1 MRDIIQDFRYATRLL
16 LRSPAFTMVAVAA
29 LALGIGANTAI
40 FSVVDT
46 LLLRPLP
53 YANADR
59 LAVVWEHNIPRDR
72 KNNVVSPGNFIHW
85 QELNQSFTELSAV
98 SMTFRTTLT
107 GAGDATELP
116 VQYVSAGIFRIL
128 GVRPALGR
136 DFTPQDDAPGVR
148 VVTISDRLWRQR
160 FGADPTIVNR
170 TIVLDGRPNVVAG
183 VMAPGFSILDR
194 SVDVWSTIGLPP
206 AARTPRGRWIGVVG
220 RLKDGVT
227 MAQAQSDMARVHQEL
242 TRRFPEFNTGWTAN
256 VVPLRDELT
265 GSVKP
270 ALWVMLGAVG
280 FVLLIACANVGN
292 LVLAR
297 ATSRQRE
304 LAVRAA
310 LGAGRGRLIRQMLA
324 ESLLL
329 SMVGAAAGLLLAWW
343 SVIAL
348 RTTIADRVP
357 IARLDQVSI
366 DATVLLF
373 TVAAALVSA
382 LLFGIAPALTS
393 AGARLTEAL
402 KDGGRAGSAARGAR
416 VRSVFV
422 VVETALAL
430 ILLVGS
436 GLLLRSF
443 VALMRIDPGFD
454 PAQTM
459 TVKVSIPTA
468 KYRDAAQQQSFFNQL
483 FEKLDALPG
492 VTAAGGTSFLP
503 IAGLGAA
510 TGFEVVGQPKPAAG
524 QEPVTD
530 VRVVTHDY
538 FRAMG
543 VPLLRGRTFDSRDAG
558 VNIRRVIVNQALAR
572 KHFPNED
579 PIGKSIIVSWNDEAP
594 DEIVGVVGDVRQQD
608 LETEARATIYW
619 PPGRFTYPFMS
630 VAIRTAGDPRN
641 VVAGAVAALHE
652 LDPNVAAA
660 DVKTMDAVIDASVAQ
675 RRLTML
681 LLSIFAVVA
690 LVLAAVGIYGVI
702 GYSVSQR
709 TQEIGIRMALGA
721 QRATVLR
728 MVVGQAMTLAG
739 VGIAAGAAGA
749 WGLTRLMQKLLF
761 GVEPS
766 DPATFIAV
774 AAVLALVAGV
784 AASIPGLRA
793 THVDPVIALRS
804 E

>member
-1 MRDIIQDFRYATRLL
+1 
-16 LRSPAFTMVAVAA
+16 
-29 LALGIGANTAI
+29 
-40 FSVVDT
+40 
-46 LLLRPLP
+46 
-53 YANADR
+53 
-59 LAVVWEHNIPRDR
+59 
-72 KNNVVSPGNFIHW
+72 
-85 QELNQSFTELSAV
+85 
-98 SMTFRTTLT
+98 
-107 GAGDATELP
+107 
-116 VQYVSAGIFRIL
+116 
-128 GVRPALGR
+128 
-136 DFTPQDDAPGVR
+136 
-148 VVTISDRLWRQR
+148 
-160 FGADPTIVNR
+160 
-170 TIVLDGRPNVVAG
+170 
-183 VMAPGFSILDR
+183 
-194 SVDVWSTIGLPP
+194 
-206 AARTPRGRWIGVVG
+206 
-220 RLKDGVT
+220 
-227 MAQAQSDMARVHQEL
+227 
-242 TRRFPEFNTGWTAN
+242 
-256 VVPLRDELT
+256 
-265 GSVKP
+265 
-270 ALWVMLGAVG
+270 
-280 FVLLIACANVGN
+280 
-292 LVLAR
+292 
-297 ATSRQRE
+297 
-304 LAVRAA
+304 
-310 LGAGRGRLIRQMLA
+310 
-324 ESLLL
+324 
-329 SMVGAAAGLLLAWW
+329 
-343 SVIAL
+343 
-348 RTTIADRVP
+348 
-357 IARLDQVSI
+357 
-366 DATVLLF
+366 
-373 TVAAALVSA
+373 
-382 LLFGIAPALTS
+382 
-393 AGARLTEAL
+393 
-402 KDGGRAGSAARGAR
+402 
-416 VRSVFV
+416 
-422 VVETALAL
+422 
-430 ILLVGS
+430 
-436 GLLLRSF
+436 
-443 VALMRIDPGFD
+443 
-454 PAQTM
+454 
-459 TVKVSIPTA
+459 
-468 KYRDAAQQQSFFNQL
+468 
-483 FEKLDALPG
+483 
-492 VTAAGGTSFLP
+492 
-503 IAGLGAA
+503 
-510 TGFEVVGQPKPAAG
+510 
-524 QEPVTD
+524 

>member
-1 MRDIIQDFRYATRLL
+1 VRNVVLDFRYAARLL
-16 LRSPAFTMVAVAA
+16 LRSPAFTLVAVAA

-53 YANADR
+53 YADADR
-59 LAVVWEHNIPRDR
+59 LAVIWEHNIPRDR
-72 KNNVVSPGNFIHW
+72 QHNVVSPGNFIHW
-85 QELNQSFTELSAV
+85 QELNQSFTELSAL

-136 DFTPQDDAPGVR
+136 DFTKQDDAPGVG
-148 VVTISDRLWRQR
+148 VVIISDRLWRQR

-170 TIVLDGRPNVVAG
+170 SIQLDGRPNVVAG
-183 VMAPGFSILDR
+183 VMPAGFSILDR
-194 SVDVWSTIGLPP
+194 TVDVWSTIGLPP
-206 AARTPRGRWIGVVG
+206 SARTPRGRWIGVVG

-227 MAQAQSDMARVHQEL
+227 MAQAQADMVRVHQEL
-242 TRRFPEFNTGWTAN
+242 TRRFPDFNTGWTAN
-256 VVPLRDELT
+256 VVPLREELT
-265 GSVKP
+265 GTVKP

-297 ATSRQRE
+297 ATARQRE

-310 LGAGRGRLIRQMLA
+310 LGAGRGRLIRQMLV

-329 SMVGAAAGLLLAWW
+329 SIMGSTAGLLVAWW
-343 SVIAL
+343 SVVAL

-366 DATVLLF
+366 DGTVLLF
-373 TVAAALVSA
+373 TAGAALVSA

-393 AGARLTEAL
+393 AGARLTESL
-402 KDGGRAGSAARGAR
+402 KDGGRSGSAARGAR
-416 VRSVFV
+416 IRSVFV

-430 ILLVGS
+430 VLLVGS

-443 VALMRIDPGFD
+443 VALMRVDPGFD
-454 PAQTM
+454 PAHTM

-468 KYRDAAQQQSFFNQL
+468 KYRDAAQQQAFFNQL

-510 TGFEVVGQPKPAAG
+510 TGFQIVGQPKPSAG

-538 FRAMG
+538 FKAMG

-558 VNIRRVIVNQALAR
+558 TNVRRVIVNQALAR

-579 PIGKSIIVSWNDEAP
+579 PIGKSIIVSWNDEGA

-630 VAIRTAGDPRN
+630 VAIRTAGDPRT

-728 MVVGQAMTLAG
+728 MVVGQAMLLAAL
-739 VGIAAGAAGA
+739 GIAAGAGGA

-766 DPATFIAV
+766 DPATFVGV
-774 AAVLALVAGV
+774 AGILALVAAV

-793 THVDPVIALRS
+793 TRVDPVIALRS

>member
-1 MRDIIQDFRYATRLL
+1 MRDVIQDFRYATRLL
-16 LRSPAFTMVAVAA
+16 LRSPSFTIVAIAA

-53 YANADR
+53 YTEADR
-59 LAVVWEHNIPRDR
+59 LAVIWEHNLPRDR

-85 QELNQSFTELSAV
+85 QELNQSFTELSAL

-107 GAGDATELP
+107 GAGEATELP

-148 VVTISDRLWRQR
+148 VITISDRLWRQR
-160 FGADPTIVNR
+160 FGGDPTIVNR
-170 TIVLDGRPNVVAG
+170 TIMLDGRPNVVAA
-183 VMAPGFSILDR
+183 VMPPGFSILDR
-194 SVDVWSTIGLPP
+194 TVDVWSTIGLPP
-206 AARTPRGRWIGVVG
+206 SARTPRGRWIGVVG
-220 RLKDGVT
+220 RLKGGVT
-227 MAQAQSDMARVHQEL
+227 MAQAQADMVRVHQEL
-242 TRRFPEFNTGWTAN
+242 TRRFPDFNTGWTAN
-256 VVPLRDELT
+256 VVPLREQLT
-265 GSVKP
+265 GTVKP

-297 ATSRQRE
+297 ATARQRE

-329 SMVGAAAGLLLAWW
+329 SVTGATAGLVLAWW

-373 TVAAALVSA
+373 TAGAALVSA
-382 LLFGIAPALTS
+382 LLFGMAPALTS

-443 VALMRIDPGFD
+443 VALMRVDPGFD
-454 PAQTM
+454 PAHTM

-468 KYRDAAQQQSFFNQL
+468 KYRDAAQQQTFFNQL

-510 TGFEVVGQPKPAAG
+510 TGFAVVGQPKPPAG

-538 FRAMG
+538 FKAMG
-543 VPLLRGRTFDSRDAG
+543 VPLLRGRTFDSRDSG
-558 VNIRRVIVNQALAR
+558 TNIRRVIINQALAR

-579 PIGKSIIVSWNDEAP
+579 PIGKRIIVSWNDEGP

-630 VAIRTAGDPRN
+630 VAIRTAADPRN
-641 VVAGAVAALHE
+641 VVAGAISALHE

-681 LLSIFAVVA
+681 LLSIFALVA

-721 QRATVLR
+721 QRARVLR
-728 MVVGQAMTLAG
+728 MVVGQAMTLAA
-739 VGIAAGAAGA
+739 VGIAAGAVGA

-761 GVEPS
+761 GVQPS
-766 DPATFIAV
+766 DPGTFGAV
-774 AAVLALVAGV
+774 AGVLALVAGV

-793 THVDPVIALRS
+793 TRVDPVIALRS